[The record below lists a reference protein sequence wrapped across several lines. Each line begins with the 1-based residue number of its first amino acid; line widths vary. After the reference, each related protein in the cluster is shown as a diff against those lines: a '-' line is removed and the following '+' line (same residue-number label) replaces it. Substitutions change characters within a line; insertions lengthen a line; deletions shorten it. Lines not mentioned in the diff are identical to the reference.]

1 MIEKIITDSLIQ
13 LKVKATSWR
22 DAIQKAG
29 RVLVADG
36 DVTQNY
42 VDEIIRSAEKFGPYF
57 VIAPH
62 VALAHAPRQA
72 GAKTLAM
79 GITTLDPP
87 IDFHNKANDPVRYV
101 FTLSAPNANSHLKAM
116 QEFVQLLST
125 DGFYNVLDQAVSG
138 QEIMTYIESTLS
150 TNRSDCNG

>member
-1 MIEKIITDSLIQ
+1 MIEKIITEPLIQ
-13 LKVKATSWR
+13 LKVKATDWR

-29 RVLVADG
+29 SVLVEDG
-36 DVTQNY
+36 DVTPNY

-72 GAKTLAM
+72 GANTLAM

-87 IDFHNKANDPVRYV
+87 IDFHNEANDPVRYV
-101 FTLSAPNANSHLKAM
+101 FTLSAPDADSHLKAM
-116 QEFVQLLST
+116 QEFVRLLSM
-125 DGFYNVLDQAVSG
+125 DGFYDVLDRATSG
-138 QEIMTYIESTLS
+138 QEIMAYIESTVS